1 MQMNGWM
8 NGSWMW
14 IGMLIGIALLIFI
27 VVAIVKIARK

>member
-14 IGMLIGIALLIFI
+14 IGMLIGITLLIFI
-27 VVAIVKIARK
+27 IMAIMKAARK